1 MYQVATVLRLAKA
14 LTIGTTPRAIGY
26 ILTAA
31 DVSTMKT
38 LQSLVAK
45 RWVVPVP
52 DPSARRQGTKTT
64 YSSNTSV
71 AGQPTYLNPSV
82 TKGYANTN
90 KPAAPTALA
99 GASTGGGLDL
109 TWTAPA
115 VTADANSAITNY
127 KIQYKLSGADG
138 YQDVSRSVSTNAFE
152 SFAPASGITG
162 KFYDCRVASISA
174 NGTGPYGNVVQV
186 KLLAP

>member
-45 RWVVPVP
+45 RWVVPIP
-52 DPSARRQGTKTT
+52 DPSARRLGTKTT

-71 AGQPTYLNPSV
+71 AGQPTYLNPAV
-82 TKGYANTN
+82 TKGYASTN
-90 KPAAPTALA
+90 KPAAPTALS
-99 GASTGGGLDL
+99 GVSSGSVFDL
-109 TWTAPA
+109 SWTAPV

-127 KIQYKLSGADG
+127 KIQYKASGTDGYSDLSRSASTNSFESGFTFSGA
-138 YQDVSRSVSTNAFE
+138 VV
-152 SFAPASGITG
+152 G
-162 KFYDCRVASISA
+162 KTYDFRVASISA

-186 KLLAP
+186 KLIA

>member
-1 MYQVATVLRLAKA
+1 MYQVATVLRLTKA

-31 DVSTMKT
+31 DVTTMKT

-52 DPSARRQGTKTT
+52 DPSARRLGTKTT

-82 TKGYANTN
+82 TKGYASTN
-90 KPAAPTALA
+90 KPAAPTSLA
-99 GASTGGGLDL
+99 GTSTVTTQIDL

-115 VTADANSAITNY
+115 VTADANSAITDY
-127 KIQYKLSGADG
+127 KIQYKLTGTDG
-138 YQDVSRSVSTNAFE
+138 YTNVTRSASTTATQ
-152 SFAPASGITG
+152 AVTG
-162 KFYDCRVASISA
+162 LTVGKTYDLRVASISA

-186 KLLAP
+186 KSI